1 MYTIK
6 SNVRRA
12 SYDVNQTIS
21 FKMLSENQC
30 EELYVTACELLEHVG
45 AAVASEEARKIF
57 AENGCWVEGEMVRIP
72 SAKLEWAIRTAP
84 SRITL
89 FGRDGK
95 RAAMMETENVH
106 FGPGHSAEQVVDRKN
121 GTPRDIIYQDIV
133 DAARLF
139 DSLENVNIIS
149 APGVPASAK
158 KGAGSLAGLEALLTY
173 SNKPI
178 VQPVSTGWEAEK
190 AVLMTAAAA
199 GGEDKLR
206 RDPSLI
212 LSIECSE
219 SRYHSEDAFSA
230 LIYAAKNGI
239 PFIYQNKLVA
249 GQTAP
254 ASTAATLALAL
265 ANTLV
270 AMTLSQFVCA
280 GTPVIASGCFTIL
293 DDKNGMAP
301 FGAPEANLMAAGFAN
316 LMRWLRIPNA
326 GISGISDSVISDAQS
341 GIELA
346 LGLLSSALGG
356 TNLIGGGG
364 LLEGGKQFSF
374 AVLTM
379 SDEVMSLIYRMMSSL
394 EVNED
399 KLARG
404 VYDSVEP
411 GGNYLGEDHTSV
423 YFKKEQLWP
432 NLFQRL
438 RIDDWIANGSKSLGQ
453 RALEYAE
460 SLLAAP
466 AVAVIDEAA
475 ISKVK
480 AVLSAA
486 EAEL

>member
-1 MYTIK
+1 MYTLK
-6 SNVRRA
+6 SNVRH
-12 SYDVNQTIS
+12 SNYDVNQTLT

-30 EELYVTACELLEHVG
+30 EEIYATACELLEHVG

-84 SRITL
+84 SRVTL

-95 RAAMMETENVH
+95 RAVMMETENVH

-121 GTPRDIIYQDIV
+121 GTPRDFTYQDLV

-139 DSLENVNIIS
+139 DQLENVNFIC
-149 APGVPASAK
+149 APGVPVGTK
-158 KGAGSLAGLEALLTY
+158 KGAASLAGLEALLTY

-178 VQPVSTGWEAEK
+178 VQPVSSGWEAEK
-190 AVLMTAAAA
+190 AALMTAAAA
-199 GGEDKLR
+199 GGADRLR

-219 SRYHSEDAFSA
+219 SRYHSEEALSA
-230 LIYAAKNGI
+230 VMYAAGNGI

-270 AMTLSQFVCA
+270 AVTLSQFICA
-280 GTPVIASGCFTIL
+280 GAPVIASGCFTIM
-293 DDKNGMAP
+293 DDKNGMVP
-301 FGAPEANLMAAGFAN
+301 FGAPEANLMSAGFAN
-316 LMRWLRIPNA
+316 LMHWLRIPNA

-341 GIELA
+341 GIELT

-374 AVLTM
+374 PVLTM

-394 EVNED
+394 EVDED
-399 KLARG
+399 RIAVG
-404 VYDSVEP
+404 VYDEVGP

-423 YFKKEQLWP
+423 FFKKEQLWP

-438 RIDDWIANGSKSLGQ
+438 RIDDWIASGSKPLGQ

-460 SLLAAP
+460 RLLAAP
-466 AVAVIDEAA
+466 ATAVIDEAA